1 MLPPGLYTTTGIRLR
16 NRTQLYLSSGAVLQG
31 SVEAES
37 YPEYPTVPGK
47 TAATALVKMD
57 GVEHVRVFGR
67 GTLDARGITLA
78 GEASGRD
85 GRRLLAGC
93 VAIERS
99 RCVSLEGIICKEASA
114 VAIHA
119 THSQD
124 VAMRRV
130 KVINDLNSSDRV
142 DGIRLSGT
150 QRALVEDSLV
160 YTTEDAFAVTAPEGA
175 VAEQAVLRRLI
186 ALTSARAL
194 RCGPQSSSGMLRI
207 RFEDVD
213 IVQCRDAMD
222 VMHGEGKGE
231 WEDVVFKDIRV
242 EDCGR
247 NGIVVQLLDGGGI
260 RGVRFENVSFKQRRP
275 GFLRG
280 LDAESSVRGVTFA
293 GVEVAGLPASNAEIA
308 GLKVGEFVHD
318 LRFDD

>member
-1 MLPPGLYTTTGIRLR
+1 
-16 NRTQLYLSSGAVLQG
+16 V
-31 SVEAES
+31 
-37 YPEYPTVPGK
+37 
-47 TAATALVKMD
+47 
-57 GVEHVRVFGR
+57 
-67 GTLDARGITLA
+67 
-78 GEASGRD
+78 
-85 GRRLLAGC
+85 
-93 VAIERS
+93 
-99 RCVSLEGIICKEASA
+99 
-114 VAIHA
+114 
-119 THSQD
+119 
-124 VAMRRV
+124 
-130 KVINDLNSSDRV
+130 
-142 DGIRLSGT
+142 
-150 QRALVEDSLV
+150 VEDCLV

-175 VAEQAVLRRLI
+175 AVEQAVFRKLI

-231 WEDVVFKDIRV
+231 WEDVIFKDIRV

-260 RGVRFENVSFKQRRP
+260 RGVRFENVSFRQRRP

-280 LDAESSVRGVTFA
+280 LDAGSGLNGVTFA
-293 GVEVAGLPASNAEIA
+293 GVEVAGLPVTNAEIA
-308 GLKVGEFVHD
+308 GLKVGEFVHE